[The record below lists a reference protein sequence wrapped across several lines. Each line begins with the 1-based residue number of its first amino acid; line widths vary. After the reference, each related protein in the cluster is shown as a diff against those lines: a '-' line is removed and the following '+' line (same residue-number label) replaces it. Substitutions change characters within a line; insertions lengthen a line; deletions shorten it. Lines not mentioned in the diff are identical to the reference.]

1 MDEPTP
7 LDADGIVGSLTA
19 DMLEKQEGEEGVVES
34 DGCKLVKFTVLLGCE
49 GGVCEG
55 GAWGGV

>member
-7 LDADGIVGSLTA
+7 LNADGIVGSLTG

-34 DGCKLVKFTVLLGCE
+34 DGCKLVKFYSLAGM
-49 GGVCEG
+49 
-55 GAWGGV
+55 